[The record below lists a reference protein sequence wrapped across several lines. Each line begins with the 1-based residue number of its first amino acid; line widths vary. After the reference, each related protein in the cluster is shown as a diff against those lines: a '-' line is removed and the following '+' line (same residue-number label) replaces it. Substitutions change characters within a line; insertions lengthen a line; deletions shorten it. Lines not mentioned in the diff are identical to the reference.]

1 VEVLTRFI
9 CPDNICLYVLMVAVQ
24 SMASYKIGNH
34 GKTLLTLQ
42 GKRHNFTAT
51 RHAGGKE
58 RDSSYSFLTS
68 AFDGG
73 EW

>member
-1 VEVLTRFI
+1 
-9 CPDNICLYVLMVAVQ
+9 MVAVQ